1 MGTRVFRFQEA
12 ASSPC
17 FRYMLGLSC
26 LPSVLQFFGFIFLPE
41 SPRWLL
47 QKGRSLEAHQVLSQI
62 RGGQNIDEEYD
73 TIRASIEEEEK
84 DLNGGKRCLGKGKHS
99 RCYVRVLNH
108 TVCFLFFFPWLFLGG
123 PVIFRILRHSP
134 TRRALI
140 VGCGLQMFQQLSGIN
155 TVM

>member
-1 MGTRVFRFQEA
+1 
-12 ASSPC
+12 
-17 FRYMLGLSC
+17 MLGLSC

-84 DLNGGKRCLGKGKHS
+84 DLNGGK
-99 RCYVRVLNH
+99 
-108 TVCFLFFFPWLFLGG
+108 
-123 PVIFRILRHSP
+123 
-134 TRRALI
+134 
-140 VGCGLQMFQQLSGIN
+140 
-155 TVM
+155 